1 MAGQPVGSVHVNQVL
16 SNLAIRYAPALDQLI
31 ADQVAPYLP
40 VVHESDS
47 YYVFTQGD
55 LYRTAEED
63 LVADRAEPR
72 EVEFNATTAT
82 YQTKRRELA
91 WSVSDRERKNADDQ
105 LRLEWNKQT
114 GVLGQLMLKREL
126 RVATALQKS
135 NVTGGQLTLG
145 AAAGAKWDNAAT
157 TYANIMSD
165 IIIGKAAVR
174 AVIGMNP
181 NTIVIPAGVA
191 EGMQKSLFYTAF
203 ANSLSDGREVLVSE
217 QYPAIPGIIS
227 GMRVLIPA
235 AISNTAKES
244 VTDAYSD
251 IWGETVRLLYVNPNS
266 SIENP
271 SVMYTF
277 RSEPLTTRQWRLDA
291 NRVDKFATGQTI
303 DERVIAASAGYAISD
318 CLT

>member
-40 VVHESDS
+40 VVHESDL
-47 YYVFTQGD
+47 YYVFNQGD

-63 LVADRAEPR
+63 LVADRSEPR
-72 EVEFNATTAT
+72 VIDFNATTAT

-91 WSVSDRERKNADDQ
+91 WDISDRERKNADSQ
-105 LRLEWNKQT
+105 LRLEVNKQN

-126 RVATALQKS
+126 RVATVLQKTT
-135 NVTGGQLTLG
+135 VTGGQLALG
-145 AAAGAKWDNAAT
+145 ANAANKWDNAAT
-157 TYANIMSD
+157 TYQNIMSD

-174 AVIGMNP
+174 AAIGMNP
-181 NTIVIPAGVA
+181 NKIVIPAGVA
-191 EGMQKSLFYTAF
+191 EGMQKSLFYSAF

-217 QYPAIPGIIS
+217 QYPSIPPVIS
-227 GMRVLIPA
+227 GMEVLIPG

-244 VTDAYSD
+244 VTDSYAD
-251 IWGETVRLLYVNPNS
+251 VWGETVRLLYVSPNGG
-266 SIENP
+266 IENP

-277 RSEPLTTRQWRLDA
+277 RSEPLTTRQSREEKR
-291 NRVDKFATGQTI
+291 RVDWFATGQTI
-303 DERVIAASAGYAISD
+303 DERVIAASAGYAIAD